1 MSRSLAFLEN
11 SLISAAAVAN
21 VLLIASQRTRMRTS
35 HRGTTQ
41 PGRTFRKRYRRSV
54 KDIYNELGDIY
65 FRRAYRMKYSTFTC
79 LAKDLH
85 PGIVAAS
92 GKKGIASRYA
102 SNGQIASDV
111 RLACALRWFAGGSP
125 YDVMTTYGIGHTD
138 AINSIWHVVDAVN
151 RHPKYNIAYPDD
163 HNKQRSIARGFQ
175 RVSKAGFD
183 CCAGAVDGI
192 LIWTHKPSPKDCDNA
207 GCSSGKFLCG
217 RKKKFG
223 LNCQAVCDVRGRIL
237 DLSIRYPGS
246 TSDCLAFEGMSLF
259 HRLEAGILAPGLC
272 LFGDNAYLNTPYMAT
287 PYAAVS
293 GGTKDSYNFY
303 HSQLR
308 IRIECTFGILT
319 HRWAILRRAIP
330 VNITIQKTVALV
342 IALAKLHNFCID
354 ADDGNSDLASTAN
367 DEWNTELNGGV
378 PMVDIVLQGDSSED
392 AIIPEQLLDVGH
404 HNDDIGGSIGRYNR
418 QRRYN
423 NISDNSGVPLP
434 RDRLHS
440 YIETI
445 GMTRPTPLRRQ

>member
-1 MSRSLAFLEN
+1 MS
-11 SLISAAAVAN
+11 SAVLAN
-21 VLLIASQRTRMRTS
+21 VLLIASQRTRMK
-35 HRGTTQ
+35 GGTQ
-41 PGRTFRKRYRRSV
+41 PGRTFRKRQRRSV
-54 KDIYNELGDIY
+54 KDIYNELGDTY
-65 FRRAYRMKYSTFTC
+65 FRRAYRMQYRTFKR
-79 LAKDLH
+79 LARELR
-85 PGIVAAS
+85 PGIVDAS
-92 GKKGIASRYA
+92 GKKGITSRYA
-102 SNGQIASDV
+102 SNGQIAPDV

-125 YDVMTTYGIGHTD
+125 YDIMTTYGISHTD
-138 AINSIWHVVDAVN
+138 TINSIWHVVDAVN
-151 RHPKYNIAYPDD
+151 RHPNFDIAYPDD
-163 HNKQRSIARGFQ
+163 HEKQRAIAKGFQ

-192 LIWTHKPSPKDCDNA
+192 LIWTHKPSPQDCDNS
-207 GCSSGKFLCG
+207 GCSSGKFMCS

-223 LNCQAVCDVRGRIL
+223 LNCQAVCDVRGRVL

-259 HRLEAGILAPGLC
+259 QRLEAGVLAPGLC

-287 PYAAVS
+287 PFAAVGS
-293 GGTKDSYNFY
+293 GTKDSYNFY

-330 VNITIQKTVALV
+330 MNVRILKTVALV

-354 ADDGNSDLASTAN
+354 ADDGNSDLAQTAD
-367 DEWNTELNGGV
+367 DEWNTEVNGGV
-378 PMVDIVLQGDSSED
+378 PMVNVVRQDDNTSEED
-392 AIIPEQLLDVGH
+392 AVVPSQLMDVGH
-404 HNDDIGGSIGRYNR
+404 HSDDIGGASGRQNR

-423 NISDNSGVPLP
+423 NASDIDGVPLP

-440 YIETI
+440 YIQSI
-445 GMTRPTPLRRQ
+445 GLTRPTPIAR